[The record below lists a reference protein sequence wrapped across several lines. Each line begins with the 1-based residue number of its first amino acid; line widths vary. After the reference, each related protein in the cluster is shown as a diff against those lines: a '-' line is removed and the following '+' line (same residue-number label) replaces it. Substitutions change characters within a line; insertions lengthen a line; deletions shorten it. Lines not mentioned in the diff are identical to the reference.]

1 MELPPRTTGDQTL
14 ASGELT
20 DIRARL
26 RRIAPKHDLATVI
39 ACSFDHR
46 TRILPFVF
54 ADMRMVPAGVRA
66 VASALLDSGFDKTRI
81 VLQHWNRHFD
91 PARMQLD
98 GRVPDLF
105 LISAMRLHYDA
116 FVQLLRGV
124 CKIPPDRRPLVV
136 VGGPQTIYEPWTV
149 FSNNS
154 NNPTDPW
161 TADLAVTGEEYV
173 LLATL
178 ERLLKERAGGEGLRK
193 TFLRVR
199 DAGGLDDIPG
209 LVYSRSRSPD
219 GPAEELVDTGIQ
231 RLVYDLDEHPM
242 PAPAYRILEAPSNS
256 PTLASRPLA
265 IDRVRRYTPISSLV
279 MTLGCKFSCPYCPIP
294 AYNQRMYRAKSGRRI
309 ADEIA
314 SLRREFGIHFYFGAD
329 DNFFNDPEKTLDIC
343 EALVRTEIDG
353 KPLKKHARI
362 GTEVTV
368 HDTLKTAEAGR
379 LELVRQAGFRALWI
393 GVEDM
398 TGRLVK
404 KGQTPDKTARA
415 FELLRKHGIAPMPM
429 MMHHDDQKLLTPGK
443 PDGLLN
449 QIHLLQ
455 RAGAASLQVLMITPS
470 PGSKLFEETYTSGM
484 VFDSVAGRKLQPYMM
499 EGVHVCASLHPQP
512 WRKQLNILLAYVW
525 FYNPPR
531 LFWSLRPGNRLGGI
545 DAGMQAIGM
554 WGLLKTVRRVAGWT
568 IRLMLGHIRR
578 RLSPPQSTLPMRA
591 PNGTPAAHALPG
603 TPMAGQKGV
612 RYPISKG

>member
-1 MELPPRTTGDQTL
+1 MELPPRIPGDQTL

-26 RRIAPKHDLATVI
+26 RRIAHKHDLATVI

-54 ADMRMVPAGVRA
+54 ADMRMAPAGVRA
-66 VASALLDSGFDKTRI
+66 VAAAMLDSGFEKTRI
-81 VLQHWNRHFD
+81 VLQHWNPNFD
-91 PARMQLD
+91 PAKMQLD
-98 GRVPDLF
+98 GRLPDIF
-105 LISAMRLHYDA
+105 LVSAMRLHYTA

-124 CKIPPDRRPLVV
+124 CKIPPERRPLVI

-149 FSNNS
+149 FS
-154 NNPTDPW
+154 PDPADPW
-161 TADLAVTGEEYV
+161 TADAALTGEEYV
-173 LLATL
+173 LLALL
-178 ERLLKERAGGEGLRK
+178 ERLLNERAGTEPLRK
-193 TFLRVR
+193 TFQRVR

-219 GPAEELVDTGIQ
+219 GPPEELVDTGIQ
-231 RLVYDLDEHPM
+231 RLVFDLNEHPM
-242 PAPAYRILEAPSNS
+242 PAPSYRILEAPSHAA
-256 PTLASRPLA
+256 TLASQPLA
-265 IDRVRRYTPISSLV
+265 VSRVNRYTPISSLV

-294 AYNQRMYRAKSGRRI
+294 AYNQRMYRAKSGQRI
-309 ADEIA
+309 AEEIV

-329 DNFFNDPEKTLDIC
+329 DNFFNDPAKTLDIC
-343 EALVRTEIDG
+343 EALANTELDG

-368 HDTLKTAEAGR
+368 YDTLKTAEAGR
-379 LELVRQAGFRALWI
+379 LKMVRQAGFRALWI

-398 TGRLVK
+398 TGQLVK

-415 FELLRKHGIAPMPM
+415 FELLRENGIAPMPM
-429 MMHHDDQKLLTPGK
+429 MMHHDGQKLITPGK
-443 PDGLLN
+443 PEGLLN
-449 QIHLLQ
+449 QVQLLQ

-499 EGVHVCASLHPQP
+499 EGVHVSASLHPQP
-512 WRKQLNILLAYVW
+512 WRKQLNILFAYLW
-525 FYNPPR
+525 FYNPLR

-545 DAGMQAIGM
+545 DAGMQVIGM
-554 WGLLKTVRRVAGWT
+554 WGLAKTLRRVAGWSV
-568 IRLMLGHIRR
+568 RLMLGTIRR
-578 RLSPPQSTLPMRA
+578 RLSPPRSTLPMRD
-591 PNGTPAAHALPG
+591 PQGQSAAHALPG
-603 TPMAGQKGV
+603 TPLAAPTGKNHN
-612 RYPISKG
+612 S